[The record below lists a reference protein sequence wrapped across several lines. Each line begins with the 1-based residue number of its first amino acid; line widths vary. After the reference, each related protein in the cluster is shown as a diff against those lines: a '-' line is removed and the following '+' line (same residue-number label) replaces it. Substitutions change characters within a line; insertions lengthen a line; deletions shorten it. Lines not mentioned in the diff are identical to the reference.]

1 MPLLLR
7 GAATLAAGC
16 AALAPVAN
24 QAAYANVRS
33 VIQPLKSY
41 LTVLLAVLI
50 TVAALPLLAQ
60 QPPGEPFSPDAIRF
74 FENEVRPVLLN
85 NCASCHNA
93 KLLTSG
99 LSVESREDIVKGGN
113 RGEAVS
119 PGLPE
124 ESRLVHAVRQQG
136 PVKMPPGGKLAPQEI
151 SALAR
156 WIEMRLPWPAQSALA
171 PSAGQ
176 ASSHWS
182 FQPVERPTAPQV
194 SDAAWPRNPIDCF
207 ILARLD
213 QKGLRPSPEAE
224 KATLI
229 RRAYIDLI
237 GLLPK
242 PGEVDAFIEDTSPN
256 AYEKVVGH
264 LLESPHYGERWGR
277 HWLDLARYADSN
289 GYNADGERKIWMYR
303 EWLIRALN
311 RDLPFD
317 QFVIEQIAG
326 DMLPNATEDQIVAT
340 GFHRNTLL
348 NLEGGV
354 DFEQY
359 RVEAVVDRVDTTG
372 VVFLG
377 LTLGCARCHDH
388 KFDAVSQREFYS
400 FFSFFDSI
408 DELSGDYD
416 NAEGRA
422 RAFEPV
428 LEFGTPE
435 QYAREEALGAQIE
448 VMQKELDSHEEQ
460 LLAGQPEWEASLS
473 AEQLAD
479 LTPGLRAILKI
490 PAAERHE
497 QQNLRLKGA
506 YFAQDLGHQERKK
519 AIAAVRKLE
528 PEIPS
533 TLVMRE
539 LPEPRATH
547 VLLGGEFLNKGVRV
561 WPGTPAVLPAL
572 PKQERYTRLDLARWL
587 VSKDN
592 PLTPRVTV
600 NRIWQR
606 YFGRGIVETEN
617 DFGTQGSPPS
627 HPLLLDWLASEFMA
641 RDWSLKA
648 LHRLIVTSAT
658 YRQSSKY
665 SPDAA
670 EPDAAEPDA
679 AKKDPRNLLLARQNR
694 LRVESEIVRDLAL
707 SASGMLAPE
716 IGGPSVFPSQP
727 PGVMIRKPWPE
738 SEGGDRYR
746 RGMYTYFWRT
756 SPHPGLMVFDSPD
769 ALTTATRRNRSNTP
783 LQALTLLN
791 DAGFHEF
798 AQGLAKRVLH
808 ERPDASNAERIEHA
822 FRLCLV
828 RPPQQVERERLERLL
843 ASQLDDFRTNPGEA
857 IEVLTLPADEGSD
870 LPETAAWTMV
880 AAVILNLDEF
890 ITRE

>member
-1 MPLLLR
+1 MIHLLKR
-7 GAATLAAGC
+7 CLAA
-16 AALAPVAN
+16 
-24 QAAYANVRS
+24 
-33 VIQPLKSY
+33 PLVGL
-41 LTVLLAVLI
+41 LTLF
-50 TVAALPLLAQ
+50 ALPLAGQ
-60 QPPGEPFSPDAIRF
+60 QPPSESFSPNAIRF
-74 FENEVRPVLLN
+74 FESEVRPVLLN

-93 KLLTSG
+93 KLRTSG
-99 LSVESREDIVKGGN
+99 LSIETREDILKGGS

-124 ESRLVHAVRQQG
+124 ESRLIQAVRQQDAL
-136 PVKMPPGGKLAPQEI
+136 KMPPGGKLAPHEI

-156 WIEMRLPWPAQSALA
+156 WIEMSLPWPSQSAPA
-171 PSAGQ
+171 PGASQ

-182 FQPVERPTAPQV
+182 FQPVERPAEPEV
-194 SDAAWPRNPIDCF
+194 SDASWARNAIDRF

-213 QKGLRPSPEAE
+213 EKALKPSPEAG

-229 RRAYIDLI
+229 RRTYVDLI

-242 PGEVDAFIEDTSPN
+242 PEEVDAFMEDTSPD

-289 GYNADGERKIWMYR
+289 GYNADAERKIWMYR
-303 EWLIRALN
+303 EWVIRALN

-326 DMLPNATEDQIVAT
+326 DMLPDATDDQIVAT

-372 VVFLG
+372 MAFLG

-388 KFDAVSQREFYS
+388 KFDPVSQREFYS
-400 FFSFFDSI
+400 FFAFFDSI
-408 DELSGDYD
+408 DELSGAYD
-416 NAEGRA
+416 NDAGRA

-435 QYAREEALGAQIE
+435 QHARRDALRAQIE
-448 VMQKELDSHEEQ
+448 VMQAELDAYEEK
-460 LLAGQPEWEASLS
+460 LLAEQAAWEASLWEAS
-473 AEQLAD
+473 LTEEQLAE
-479 LTPGLRAILKI
+479 LTPGVRAILKI
-490 PAAERHE
+490 PVGERHE
-497 QQNLRLKGA
+497 QQNIRLKGA
-506 YFAQDLGHQERKK
+506 YFALDLGHQERKK
-519 AIAAVRKLE
+519 AIAAVREIE
-528 PEIPS
+528 PDIPS

-547 VLLGGEFLNKGVRV
+547 VMLGGEFLQKGIRV
-561 WPGTPAVLPAL
+561 WPGTPAVLPA
-572 PKQERYTRLDLARWL
+572 PQEQERYTRLDLARWL

-592 PLTPRVTV
+592 PLTARVTV

-617 DFGTQGSPPS
+617 DFGTQGSRPS
-627 HPLLLDWLASEFMA
+627 HPELLDWLASEFME
-641 RDWSLKA
+641 RGWSLKA
-648 LHRLIVTSAT
+648 IHRLIVTSAT
-658 YRQSSKY
+658 YRQSSKHR
-665 SPDAA
+665 S
-670 EPDAAEPDA
+670 DA

-707 SASGMLAPE
+707 SASGMLTPE
-716 IGGPSVFPSQP
+716 IGGPSVYPAQP

-738 SEGGDRYR
+738 SEGADRYR
-746 RGMYTYFWRT
+746 RGMYTHFWRT

-769 ALTTATRRNRSNTP
+769 ALTTATSRNRSNTP

-791 DAGFHEF
+791 DGGFHEF

-808 ERPDASNAERIEHA
+808 ERPDASNPERIEHA
-822 FRLCLV
+822 FRLCLA
-828 RPPQQVERERLERLL
+828 REPQPAEKDRLERLL
-843 ASQLDDFRTNPGEA
+843 ATQLDDFSTNPSEA
-857 IEVLTLPADEGSD
+857 FEILTLPTAKGTD
-870 LPETAAWTMV
+870 LPKTAAWTMV
-880 AAVILNLDEF
+880 AAVIMNLDEF

>member
-1 MPLLLR
+1 M
-7 GAATLAAGC
+7 
-16 AALAPVAN
+16 
-24 QAAYANVRS
+24 
-33 VIQPLKSY
+33 
-41 LTVLLAVLI
+41 
-50 TVAALPLLAQ
+50 
-60 QPPGEPFSPDAIRF
+60 
-74 FENEVRPVLLN
+74 
-85 NCASCHNA
+85 SCHNA
-93 KLLTSG
+93 KLRTSG
-99 LSVESREDIVKGGN
+99 LSLESREDIVKGGS

-124 ESRLVHAVRQQG
+124 ESLLIHAVRQQG
-136 PVKMPPGGKLAPQEI
+136 VLKMPPGGKLAPQEI

-156 WIEMRLPWPAQSALA
+156 WIEMRLPWPSQRALA
-171 PSAGQ
+171 LVASQ

-182 FQPVERPTAPQV
+182 FQPIERPAEPQV
-194 SDAAWPRNPIDCF
+194 SDISWARNPIDRF

-213 QKGLRPSPEAE
+213 QRGLRPAPETE

-229 RRAYIDLI
+229 RRVYIDLI

-242 PGEVDAFIEDTSPN
+242 PEEIDAVIEDTSPN

-303 EWLIRALN
+303 EWVIRALN

-326 DMLPNATEDQIVAT
+326 DMLPDATDDQIVAT

-372 VVFLG
+372 MAFLG

-388 KFDAVSQREFYS
+388 KFDPVSQREFYS
-400 FFSFFDSI
+400 FFAFFDSI
-408 DELSGDYD
+408 DELSGAYD
-416 NAEGRA
+416 NDAGRA

-435 QYAREEALGAQIE
+435 QHARRDALRAQID
-448 VMQKELDSHEEQ
+448 VMQEELDSYEEK
-460 LLAGQPEWEASLS
+460 LLAEQPTWEASLWEAS
-473 AEQLAD
+473 LTEEQLAE
-479 LTPGLRAILKI
+479 LTPGVRAILKI
-490 PAAERHE
+490 PVDKRHE
-497 QQNLRLKGA
+497 QQNIRLKGA

-519 AIAAVRKLE
+519 AIAAVREIE
-528 PEIPS
+528 PDIPS

-547 VLLGGEFLNKGVRV
+547 VMLGGEFLQKGIRV
-561 WPGTPAVLPAL
+561 WPGTPAVLPVLA
-572 PKQERYTRLDLARWL
+572 KQERYTRLELARWL

-606 YFGRGIVETEN
+606 HFGRGIVETED

-627 HPLLLDWLASEFMA
+627 HPELLDWLASEFME
-641 RDWSLKA
+641 RDWSLKSI
-648 LHRLIVTSAT
+648 HRLIATSAT
-658 YRQSSKY
+658 YRQLSKHR
-665 SPDAA
+665 
-670 EPDAAEPDA
+670 PDA

-707 SASGMLAPE
+707 SASGMLTPE
-716 IGGPSVFPSQP
+716 IGGPSVYPAQP

-738 SEGGDRYR
+738 SEGPDRHR
-746 RGMYTYFWRT
+746 RGMYTHFWRT

-769 ALTTATRRNRSNTP
+769 ALTTATSRNRSNTP

-791 DAGFHEF
+791 DGGFHEF
-798 AQGLAKRVLH
+798 AQGLAKRVLS

-822 FRLCLV
+822 FRLCLT
-828 RPPQQVERERLERLL
+828 RPPQPVEKDRLERLL
-843 ASQLDDFRTNPGEA
+843 ATQLDDFRTNPSEA
-857 IEVLTLPADEGSD
+857 FEILTLPAEKGTD

-880 AAVILNLDEF
+880 AAVIMNLDEF